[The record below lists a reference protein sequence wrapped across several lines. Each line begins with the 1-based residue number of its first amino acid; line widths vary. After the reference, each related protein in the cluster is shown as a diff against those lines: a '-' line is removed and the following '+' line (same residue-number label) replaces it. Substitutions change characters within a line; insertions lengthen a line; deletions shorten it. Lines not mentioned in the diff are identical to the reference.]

1 MDIVNYVSSRSYEYQ
16 KPYAQRYQEK
26 HRERLLAKRRRRYIC
41 DCGSELSIASIYNHI
56 NTQKHQLF
64 MKSLDICVSIQH

>member
-1 MDIVNYVSSRSYEYQ
+1 MDIVNSRSYEYQ

-41 DCGSELSIASIYNHI
+41 DCGSEISFSSIYAHV
-56 NTQKHQLF
+56 NTHKHKNFTRLNGN
-64 MKSLDICVSIQH
+64 